1 MPRVHD
7 SQEKRR
13 FISSVEVFHCDTAL
27 VLERRRKSD
36 SDSTAAAVQRKMKST
51 HTDSYAPSVYLILR
65 SYLAMYYDYYKTQ
78 ECGQ

>member
-1 MPRVHD
+1 MP
-7 SQEKRR
+7 S
-13 FISSVEVFHCDTAL
+13 AL

-65 SYLAMYYDYYKTQ
+65 SHLAIIIKHKSVVNNDRGRLIMQ
-78 ECGQ
+78 EPK